1 MKRYD
6 IYRKPVFRNNLDEIM
21 TKNNI
26 SSSYLSRISGISR
39 STIYRIRMNPYNK
52 TTSYIKNKI
61 CESLNIQKEKFGEKV
76 EYAQMMFE
84 KIGSVDFNEKNISQ
98 FKKILYDETKGFF
111 QIDPYS
117 RNSCI
122 NIKMKWRRKNTFL
135 GNIRITMEDG
145 ELVFKIIDFDFKYY
159 EKELFDSIVKSFEL
173 YAKYIG
179 VKYIVFSPGV
189 LYNTY
194 NKVREPIRELLNN
207 KYIYYYKYLKNNTL
221 LDEDKIYKRF
231 INKSDRI
238 YGFSK
243 FVTY

>member
-1 MKRYD
+1 
-6 IYRKPVFRNNLDEIM
+6 
-21 TKNNI
+21 
-26 SSSYLSRISGISR
+26 
-39 STIYRIRMNPYNK
+39 
-52 TTSYIKNKI
+52 
-61 CESLNIQKEKFGEKV
+61 
-76 EYAQMMFE
+76 
-84 KIGSVDFNEKNISQ
+84 
-98 FKKILYDETKGFF
+98 
-111 QIDPYS
+111 
-117 RNSCI
+117 
-122 NIKMKWRRKNTFL
+122 
-135 GNIRITMEDG
+135 MEDG

-207 KYIYYYKYLKNNTL
+207 KYIYYYEYLKNNAL